1 MGIKNLSKLL
11 QKIAPNSISNF
22 EYKTFNNSVIGIDAS
37 NILYQYI
44 AALRSKGEDL
54 QTKDGKITTH
64 IYAILYRTI
73 DLLKKGITPIYV
85 FDGKSSD
92 IKNVTLDA
100 RHEIKSK
107 ADKKLKEIL
116 KEEKQVIE
124 EYEKKIKTLK
134 KDEDHIKITEE
145 LLDKQK
151 EIKLK
156 KGNMM
161 KQTVSINKDIIK
173 DCKEILDLFNVK
185 YIEAIEEADTQLA
198 YMTKNNL
205 VDYVISEDMDLL
217 TFGCTNLIRNY
228 SGKKDIK
235 LIKLEDILDESNLTY
250 EQFVELCILLGCD
263 YIETIPGIGFNKAYT
278 LIKKHGSIEEILKN
292 NLKLKPSDNFLNNYK
307 NIVKYFM
314 KPKHN
319 TMSVNEWNNL
329 KKPHNYKDIDKE
341 KLIDL
346 LTNKY
351 EFDYEICNKL
361 LNYKNKSNKLIKRQT
376 QDLFLD

>member
-11 QKIAPNSISNF
+11 QKICPNSISNF
-22 EYKTFNNSVIGIDAS
+22 DYKSFNNTVIGIDAS

-44 AALRSKGEDL
+44 AALRSKGDDL
-54 QTKDGKITTH
+54 QTKNGLITTH
-64 IYAILYRTI
+64 IYAILYRTV

-85 FDGKSSD
+85 FDGKSPD
-92 IKNVTLDA
+92 IKNVTIESRL
-100 RHEIKSK
+100 ETKNK
-107 ADKKLKEIL
+107 ANKILKDLKKEEKKIIDDYEKKLK
-116 KEEKQVIE
+116 
-124 EYEKKIKTLK
+124 TFK
-134 KDEDHIKITEE
+134 KDDDHIKITEE
-145 LLDKQK
+145 LLEKQK
-151 EIKLK
+151 ELKIK

-161 KQTVSINKDIIK
+161 KQTVSINKDIID

-185 YIEAIEEADTQLA
+185 YIEASEEADTQLA

-235 LIKLEDILDESNLTY
+235 LIKLEDILEESELSY

-263 YIETIPGIGFNKAYT
+263 YIDTIPGIGFNKAYT
-278 LIKKHGSIEEILKN
+278 LIKKYGSIEEILKQN
-292 NLKLKPSDNFLNNYK
+292 TKIKPSDNFLNNYK

-319 TMSVNEWNNL
+319 TMTVKEWNTL
-329 KKPHNYKDIDKE
+329 KKPHNYKDINKE
-341 KLIDL
+341 KLLDL

-351 EFDYEICNKL
+351 EFDYEICYKL
-361 LNYKNKSNKLIKRQT
+361 INYKNKSNKIIKRQT

>member
-11 QKIAPNSISNF
+11 QKIAPNSITDFN
-22 EYKTFNNSVIGIDAS
+22 YKSFNNTVIGIDAS

-44 AALRSKGEDL
+44 AALRSKGDDL
-54 QTKDGKITTH
+54 TTSTGLITTH
-64 IYAILYRTI
+64 IYAIFYRTI

-85 FDGKSSD
+85 FDGKSPD
-92 IKNVTLDA
+92 IKSITIESRQDTKN
-100 RHEIKSK
+100 K
-107 ADKKLKEIL
+107 ANTKLKEIL

-134 KDEDHIKITEE
+134 KDDDHIKITEE
-145 LLDKQK
+145 LLNKQK

-156 KGNMM
+156 KGNVM

-185 YIEAIEEADTQLA
+185 YIEASEEADTQLA

-235 LIKLEDILDESNLTY
+235 LIKLEDILEETELNQ

-263 YIETIPGIGFNKAYT
+263 YLDTIPGIGFNKAYT
-278 LIKKHGSIEEILKN
+278 LLKKYGSIEEILNKN
-292 NLKLKPSDNFLNNYK
+292 PKIKPSDNFLNNYK
-307 NIVKYFM
+307 KIVKYFM

-319 TMSVNEWNNL
+319 TMTVNEWNNL
-329 KKPHNYKDIDKE
+329 KKPHNYKDINTD

-351 EFDYEICNKL
+351 EFDYNICVKL
-361 LNYKNKSNKLIKRQT
+361 LDYKNKTKLIKKQT
-376 QDLFLD
+376 QDLFVD